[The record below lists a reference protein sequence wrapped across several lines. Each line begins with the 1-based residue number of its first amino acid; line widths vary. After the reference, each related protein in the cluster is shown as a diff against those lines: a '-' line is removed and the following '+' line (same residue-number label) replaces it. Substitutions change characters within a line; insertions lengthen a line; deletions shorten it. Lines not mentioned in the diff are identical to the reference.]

1 MIKAIFGKKLGM
13 TQIFN
18 DDGTIVP
25 VTVVQAG
32 PCVIVQKK
40 TEEKDGYNAIKV
52 GFGDIRENLVTK
64 PISGSYKKAGVG
76 VKRFLREVRTDDT
89 GDYEVGQEIKADVFE
104 SGDIIDVSGISKGRG
119 FKGVIARWGQH
130 RGPMTHGS
138 RYHRRPGSMGACSSP
153 SKVFKNKHLPGHT
166 GMQKITVQN
175 LKVVKVDVDKNV
187 ILIKGAIP
195 GATGGLVSIKKSVK
209 A

>member
-64 PISGSYKKAGVG
+64 PISGCYKKAGVG
-76 VKRFLREVRTDDT
+76 VKRFLREVRTDDA
-89 GDYEVGQEIKADVFE
+89 GDYEVGQEIKADVF
-104 SGDIIDVSGISKGRG
+104 
-119 FKGVIARWGQH
+119 
-130 RGPMTHGS
+130 
-138 RYHRRPGSMGACSSP
+138 
-153 SKVFKNKHLPGHT
+153 
-166 GMQKITVQN
+166 
-175 LKVVKVDVDKNV
+175 DKM
-187 ILIKGAIP
+187 
-195 GATGGLVSIKKSVK
+195 
-209 A
+209 